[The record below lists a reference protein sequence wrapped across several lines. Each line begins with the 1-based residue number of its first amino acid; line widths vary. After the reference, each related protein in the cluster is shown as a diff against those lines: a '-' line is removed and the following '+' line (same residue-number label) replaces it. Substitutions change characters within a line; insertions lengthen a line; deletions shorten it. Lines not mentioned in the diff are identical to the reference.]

1 MVWARLPGIEMPAAW
16 LQAGEGCELA
26 PGEAARCVLR
36 CGVQQFASS
45 RVHAITRCRGLKPRC
60 CPNIPARK
68 VPRSIYEGARAIG
81 KTDAYQTSLLSA
93 KKLEMLFGRL
103 NRILNH
109 NRLLLRGPCSACDE
123 FHLAATV
130 QNLRKRRRSPSR
142 SAGTRLFST
151 IGPEP

>member
-1 MVWARLPGIEMPAAW
+1 MPGSETA
-16 LQAGEGCELA
+16 LL
-26 PGEAARCVLR
+26 
-36 CGVQQFASS
+36 
-45 RVHAITRCRGLKPRC
+45 
-60 CPNIPARK
+60 PNIPARK

-81 KTDAYQTSLLSA
+81 KTDAYQTSLLSG

-151 IGPEP
+151 IGPEPLISSRGGQRNLSPKALHSIRIYCRLRYGGGGGATL